1 MALGSGQLSLADI
14 AGEYGGSEPH
24 ALSEYYGKGNCP
36 ASGEIE
42 MHADFQGTSNLF
54 TMTISSNTQQI
65 NMATLAASN
74 GWDGSAPGTITINS
88 GVHITT
94 GSPGTAAITTGAWPN
109 GLTILNT
116 GDIHGDGGNA
126 GNAAGGFGP
135 GQAGESAGHGILV
148 TNSTSLSVTN
158 NSGGVI
164 AGGGGG
170 GGGQGGFNQQYGFGG
185 GGGGGRCGQGH
196 TTTGGTS
203 YQNARQGQ
211 GGSYSSYGA
220 PYVSNA
226 PGRGGNWGENGGS
239 GENGSWPGG
248 SGGSGGSPVSGS
260 YTLTANNGNMY

>member
-24 ALSEYYGKGNCP
+24 ALSEYYNKGNAP
-36 ASGEIE
+36 GSGEIE
-42 MHADFQGTSNLF
+42 LHTDFQGTSNLF
-54 TMTISSNTQQI
+54 TMTISSNAQQI
-65 NMATLAASN
+65 NMATLASNN
-74 GWDGSAPGTITINS
+74 GWDGSSPATITINS

-94 GSPGTAAITTGAWPN
+94 GSPGTAAITTGDFPN

-126 GNAAGGFGP
+126 GNAAFGYGP
-135 GQAGESAGHGILV
+135 GNAGESAGHGILV

-170 GGGQGGFNQQYGFGG
+170 GGGQGAYTGGAGFGG

-196 TTTGGTS
+196 TTTGGYG
-203 YQNARQGQ
+203 YQNTRHGQ
-211 GGSYSSYGA
+211 GGSYSSAGSA
-220 PYVSNA
+220 WTGNT
-226 PGRGGNWGENGGS
+226 GHGGNWGSNGGN
-239 GENGSWPGG
+239 GENGVWPGG

-260 YTLTANNGNMY
+260 YTLTANNGSMY